1 MRVAVVTGRYA
12 RRLDGVADYVGRL
25 ADALPGAGV
34 DPVVVSARGAD
45 APCVEACAAWGPRGV
60 LEAARAVADLR
71 PDVVHVQFAPSAY
84 GFSPAVGLLPA
95 ALARRTRAPVVTT
108 LHEYG
113 WWSWPPRVPAA
124 AWCALERGGR
134 WDRETLL
141 LGPRSAALVATNA
154 EHAAAVRARLGR
166 EPVVVPIGANVA
178 DHGVA
183 RTAARAHVRAAYGVP
198 DAARL
203 LLFFGFVH
211 PVKGVRQLLDALA
224 DLRRDGDVRLVV
236 AGGFTSLALPED
248 EARAFRA
255 ELEQRARDRGVAAA
269 VSFTGHVPA
278 AEVSTLLRAADAVVL
293 PMTAGVTTKSGA
305 LLAAM
310 EHGAPVVAT
319 AAERPDPD
327 LVDGRTVV
335 VVPERRDADGIAR
348 GVRRVLGDD
357 RLRERVARGGQQ
369 LALARSWPV
378 AAARH
383 AQLYGE
389 VLG

>member
-1 MRVAVVTGRYA
+1 MAVVTGRYA

-25 ADALPGAGV
+25 AEVLPGAGV
-34 DPVVVSARGAD
+34 EPVVVSARGAD
-45 APCVEACAAWGPRGV
+45 APCVEACRSWGPRGV
-60 LEAARAVADLR
+60 LDAARAVADLR
-71 PDVVHVQFAPSAY
+71 PDLVHVQFAPSAY

-95 ALARRTRAPVVTT
+95 ALRGLVRAPLVTT

-113 WWSWPPRVPAA
+113 WWSWPPRVPDG
-124 AWCALERGGR
+124 AWAPLERR
-134 WDRETLL
+134 RLWDRETLL

-154 EHAAAVRARLGR
+154 EHAGHVRDRLGR
-166 EPVVVPIGANVA
+166 EPVVVPIGANVPDLGA
-178 DHGVA
+178 TRDE
-183 RTAARAHVRAAYGVP
+183 ARAHAREAYGVP
-198 DAARL
+198 ESSPL

-211 PVKGVRQLLDALA
+211 PVKGVRQLIDALE
-224 DLRRDGDVRLVV
+224 DLRRDADVRLVV
-236 AGGFTSLALPED
+236 AGGFTSLALPET

-255 ELEQRARDRGVAAA
+255 ELEQRARDRGVAGA
-269 VSFTGHVPA
+269 VRFTGHVAA
-278 AEVSTLLRAADAVVL
+278 AEVSTLLHAADAVVL

-305 LLAAM
+305 LLAAL

-348 GVRRVLGDD
+348 GVRRVLGDPA
-357 RLRERVARGGQQ
+357 LRERVARGGRE

-378 AAARH
+378 AAQRH
-383 AQLYGE
+383 AALYRE